1 MCHSHIRL
9 LTLQEETGS
18 ERGREVGGWG
28 MGDARGRGWGE
39 RWEEEED
46 QSWLSPSPNR
56 LQLTNCKVKHQE
68 TSREEFMQ
76 L

>member
-28 MGDARGRGWGE
+28 MGRC
-39 RWEEEED
+39 
-46 QSWLSPSPNR
+46 
-56 LQLTNCKVKHQE
+56 T
-68 TSREEFMQ
+68 REEREVGEERRQ
-76 L
+76 ELALPIS

>member
-28 MGDARGRGWGE
+28 MGDAHGRGRGE

-46 QSWLSPSPNR
+46 
-56 LQLTNCKVKHQE
+56 
-68 TSREEFMQ
+68 
-76 L
+76 